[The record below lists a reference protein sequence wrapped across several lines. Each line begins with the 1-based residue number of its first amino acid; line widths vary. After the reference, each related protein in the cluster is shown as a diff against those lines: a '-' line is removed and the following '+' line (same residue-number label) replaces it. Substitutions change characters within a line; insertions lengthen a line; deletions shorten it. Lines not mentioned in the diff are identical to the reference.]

1 MPGPLISGIAS
12 LVLPGSGQLL
22 NRRYIRGGL
31 LMGTWIVASSV
42 MMVLTIGLALLVHL
56 VFMGATAVD
65 AYRLAKSSVP
75 VQ

>member
-1 MPGPLISGIAS
+1 
-12 LVLPGSGQLL
+12 
-22 NRRYIRGGL
+22 
-31 LMGTWIVASSV
+31 MGTWIVASSL
-42 MMVLTIGLALLVHL
+42 MMVLTIGLALIVHL